1 MKNVFW
7 AMCVVASVSFLAW
20 NTPAYAEAETKKVCK
35 EKTDKAGKPVLDK
48 AGKPQE
54 ECKTIKVHQKLEGT
68 KVEDAKKK

>member
-1 MKNVFW
+1 MKKVIL
-7 AMCVVASVSFLAW
+7 AVVTSLTLVSAF
-20 NTPAYAEAETKKVCK
+20 AEAETKKVCK
-35 EKTDKAGKPVLDK
+35 EKTDKAGKVILDK